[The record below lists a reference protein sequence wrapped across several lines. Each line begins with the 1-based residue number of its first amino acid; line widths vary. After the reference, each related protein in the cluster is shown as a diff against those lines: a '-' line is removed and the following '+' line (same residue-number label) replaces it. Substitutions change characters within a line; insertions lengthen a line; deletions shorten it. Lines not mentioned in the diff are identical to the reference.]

1 MWNLLDLEIFIT
13 KYLEST
19 RFGDIYYQIFGIYQ
33 IWRYLLPNIWNLLDL
48 EISITRFYE
57 STRFGDIYCQIF
69 GVNKIWR
76 YLLLDFWK
84 EIQRYMSPSLVVY
97 ISSCQGDNQY
107 SRINQLVQQK
117 KSTILA
123 AVPICIY
130 IVKMWC
136 QSHWFQSKSGRKGWS
151 QTFLSSVDFQ
161 DSIFVPGA
169 CPYALGLS
177 DSRQGVR

>member
-69 GVNKIWR
+69 GVNQIWR
-76 YLLLDFWK
+76 YILLDFWK
-84 EIQRYMSPSLVVY
+84 EIKV
-97 ISSCQGDNQY
+97 
-107 SRINQLVQQK
+107 K
-117 KSTILA
+117 KNSEIMMFNVA
-123 AVPICIY
+123 ACLGGRD
-130 IVKMWC
+130 WTWLL
-136 QSHWFQSKSGRKGWS
+136 QSFSFQSRSGKTSFTKKNNNNNNNKHRNNCECC
-151 QTFLSSVDFQ
+151 SV
-161 DSIFVPGA
+161 SLLI
-169 CPYALGLS
+169 
-177 DSRQGVR
+177 VR